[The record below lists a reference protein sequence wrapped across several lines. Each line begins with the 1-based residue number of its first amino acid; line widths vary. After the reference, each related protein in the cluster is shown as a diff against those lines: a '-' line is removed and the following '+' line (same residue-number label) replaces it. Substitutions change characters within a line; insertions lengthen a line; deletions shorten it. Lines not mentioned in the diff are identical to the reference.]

1 MVPLDVPRQLYDSK
15 DNCPLQTVRR
25 CVHVV
30 TFERSLWRHSLLRQE
45 GFPWRKFSR
54 AFVLGAMGTDAD
66 VIKGRRLACVRQ
78 QPSQWFVYGSV
89 SVETT
94 ATTAQCLEREDD
106 HPSSYGGLT

>member
-1 MVPLDVPRQLYDSK
+1 MVPLDVPRQLSDSK

-30 TFERSLWRHSLLRQE
+30 TFERSLWRHSLLRQD

-66 VIKGRRLACVRQ
+66 DLPAYVNSPLSG
-78 QPSQWFVYGSV
+78 SFTGSV

-94 ATTAQCLEREDD
+94 ATTAQ
-106 HPSSYGGLT
+106 SNGA